1 VPDRISL
8 NDLIDARSIPQPCI
22 FARALEDLDPADRDV
37 VLQGLSLPSVSA
49 QRVGEAVTA
58 AVGWRVRGEA
68 VRQHR
73 VGKCCCAT
81 ATP

>member
-1 VPDRISL
+1 VPERITL
-8 NDLIDARSIPQPCI
+8 DALIDARSTPQPCI
-22 FARALEDLDPADRDV
+22 FARALQELDPQDRDV
-37 VLQGLSLPSVSA
+37 VLEGLSLRSVSA

-73 VGKCCCAT
+73 VGRCCCET
-81 ATP
+81 R